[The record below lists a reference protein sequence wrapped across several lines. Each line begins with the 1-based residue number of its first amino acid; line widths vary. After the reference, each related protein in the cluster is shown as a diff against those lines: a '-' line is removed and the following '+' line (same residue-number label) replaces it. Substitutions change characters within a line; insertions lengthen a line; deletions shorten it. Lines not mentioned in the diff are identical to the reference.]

1 MSMLFIL
8 DPVDKVVFTWIN
20 YDFSHPWLDPIMI
33 FLSSKWTF
41 IPAYVFILYLY
52 FNRFGKRIWIPV
64 LLTVAAF
71 GLADSVSSR
80 VLKPLT
86 QRTRPVFE
94 ESMNAPIAEKPV
106 RLPHEKPG
114 SRYGFVSSHSANM
127 FAVLGIATMLLG
139 LTSGRSMVFYAV
151 AVAVAYSRVYL
162 GVHYPG
168 DVVFGGLLGYTI
180 ARLLYALAQNRGWLS
195 ERNTEAVVPL
205 Q

>member
-86 QRTRPVFE
+86 KRTRPVFE

-114 SRYGFVSSHSANM
+114 SRYVCRVGNSHYVIGVN
-127 FAVLGIATMLLG
+127 FRKKYGVLCRCCSCCLLKSLFG
-139 LTSGRSMVFYAV
+139 GALSGRCCIW
-151 AVAVAYSRVYL
+151 RIT
-162 GVHYPG
+162 
-168 DVVFGGLLGYTI
+168 GLYNCSVIVCFSTK
-180 ARLLYALAQNRGWLS
+180 
-195 ERNTEAVVPL
+195 
-205 Q
+205 